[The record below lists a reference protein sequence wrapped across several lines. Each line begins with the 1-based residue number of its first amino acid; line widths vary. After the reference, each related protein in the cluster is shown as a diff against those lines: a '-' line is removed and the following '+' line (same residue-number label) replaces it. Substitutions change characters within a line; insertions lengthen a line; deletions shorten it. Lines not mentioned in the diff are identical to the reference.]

1 MWLRALKFG
10 EEEELLE
17 VGKTWWFGAPCCL
30 SVWGPGGPAGVGG
43 RHEVKPCF
51 FLIFKN
57 FLKELVRG
65 HRITELDP

>member
-1 MWLRALKFG
+1 MAEGTEVWRGRGTARGG
-10 EEEELLE
+10 EDLVVWRSLLSQR
-17 VGKTWWFGAPCCL
+17 VGTGGTGGRGWAPRGKTM
-30 SVWGPGGPAGVGG
+30 
-43 RHEVKPCF
+43 F